1 MITEGRELSQFLSDF
16 LWYLRN
22 LLILKDQE
30 GAEESL
36 DMSKETIAALKEE
49 CSMVVLLHF
58 YAISGCFPNFLI
70 RFGLPH
76 RSCSP
81 GGWLH

>member
-1 MITEGRELSQFLSDF
+1 MSALDIIDTMITEGRELSQFLSDF

-36 DMSKETIAALKEE
+36 EYVKRNE
-49 CSMVVLLHF
+49 LL
-58 YAISGCFPNFLI
+58 P
-70 RFGLPH
+70 
-76 RSCSP
+76 
-81 GGWLH
+81 